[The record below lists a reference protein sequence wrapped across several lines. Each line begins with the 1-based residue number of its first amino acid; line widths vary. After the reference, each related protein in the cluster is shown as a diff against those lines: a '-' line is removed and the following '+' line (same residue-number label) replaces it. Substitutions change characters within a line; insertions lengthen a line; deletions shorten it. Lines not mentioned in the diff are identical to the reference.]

1 MTLIRM
7 KQRRGT
13 SAQWAGT
20 NPILETGELGFES
33 DTNNLKIG
41 DGQRTWANLPYVA
54 QGVVGPKGDD
64 GDQGPAGPAGPAGA
78 TGSPGSP
85 GEDGLS
91 AYDSAVANGFIGT
104 EAEWLESLA
113 VQPTVD
119 ILQKTSN
126 YTISSQDLGKLSEI
140 SSSSAVTVF
149 VPTDSV
155 SFPIGGYTNII
166 RTGSGPVSVAA
177 SDPNVTSIQ
186 TSFGLELRDQWSSA
200 TIIKRASNSW
210 VVVGD
215 LIE

>member
-64 GDQGPAGPAGPAGA
+64 GDQGPIGPSGA
-78 TGSPGSP
+78 KGDKGNDGSP
-85 GEDGLS
+85 GEDGKS
-91 AYDSAVANGFIGT
+91 AYESAVDSGFVGT
-104 EAEWLESLA
+104 EAQWIESLA
-113 VQPTVD
+113 VQPTVG
-119 ILQKTSN
+119 ILQKTTG
-126 YTISSQDLGKLSEI
+126 YTISSEDLGKLSEI
-140 SSSSAVTVF
+140 SSSSPVIVL

-166 RTGSGPVSVAA
+166 RTGSGDVSVAA
-177 SDPNVTSIQ
+177 LDPNTTSLQ
-186 TSFGLELRDQWSSA
+186 TSFGLELRAQWSSA
-200 TIIKRASNSW
+200 TIIKRAANSW
-210 VVVGD
+210 VVV
-215 LIE
+215 

>member
-1 MTLIRM
+1 MTLTRM

-13 SAQWAGT
+13 SAQWSGT

-54 QGVVGPKGDD
+54 QGVVGPE
-64 GDQGPAGPAGPAGA
+64 GPQGPAGA
-78 TGSPGSP
+78 TGPQGDQGSQGP
-85 GEDGLS
+85 AGEDGKS
-91 AYDSAVANGFIGT
+91 AYESAVDGGFVGT

-113 VQPTVD
+113 VSPTVD
-119 ILQKTSN
+119 ILQKTAG
-126 YTISSQDLGKLSEI
+126 YTISSEDLGKLAEI
-140 SSSSAVTVF
+140 SSASAVTVF

-155 SFPIGGYTNII
+155 AFPIGGYTNII
-166 RTGSGPVSVAA
+166 KTGSGDVSVAA
-177 SDPNVTSIQ
+177 LDPNTTSLQ
-186 TSFGLELRDQWSSA
+186 TSFGLELRAQWSSA
-200 TIIKRASNSW
+200 TIIKRAANSW